1 MKTYGA
7 MDLQNS
13 YDVDFII
20 DDLNDATP
28 SDFYRIQTNKYLW
41 GKGVEEP
48 LFALENIPLFFMSAS
63 ILGEK
68 KDTVKYTYKNI
79 DFMFFRRNEDDI
91 MKNLVEHYNP
101 TTNYSINIIGKLG
114 MSTFMGRAKS
124 QVIVD
129 DYEIIEKT
137 QQETLDDFCF

>member
-1 MKTYGA
+1 

-20 DDLNDATP
+20 DNLNEITP
-28 SDFYRIQTNKYLW
+28 ADFYRIQNNKYLW

-48 LFALENIPLFFMSAS
+48 LFAMENIPLFFMSAS

-79 DFMFFRRNEDDI
+79 DFMFFKRDPEDK
-91 MKNLVEHYNP
+91 MKNLVEHYDP
-101 TTNYSINIIGKLG
+101 KITYSINIIGKLG

-129 DYEIIEKT
+129 DYEIIEKSN
-137 QQETLDDFCF
+137 QDILDDFCF